1 MFTKIILAALLICSV
16 QSYAAVKV
24 TGAGSTFIY
33 PILSK
38 WISEYEKKD
47 ANSQFN
53 YQSIGSGGGVKQFID
68 KTIDFGATDDF
79 MKDDEIAKFGAA
91 VWHLPVTMGA
101 VTVAYNVKGLSQL
114 KLDSQVLGDIFL
126 GKITRWDDA
135 AIKKLNPKAA
145 LPATEILVVR
155 RADGSGTTA
164 VFTSFLAATHAEF
177 LEKVGKGKSVNW
189 PVGIGAKGN
198 EGVTAMISQTE
209 NAIGYI
215 ELAYALNNKLNT
227 AMIKNANGEFIA
239 PTEEAVTLAANA
251 LGDADYKGDLRV
263 TIVNAKGK
271 GAYPISALSWL
282 IVTPKPGDE
291 KYESLKKFVSWVITD
306 GQKMSKELHY
316 APLAKKLTSAV
327 QAKIK

>member
-1 MFTKIILAALLICSV
+1 MCTKFILALALILSLPTF
-16 QSYAAVKV
+16 AAVKV

-38 WISEYEKKD
+38 WIAEYEKKNTD
-47 ANSQFN
+47 SQFN
-53 YQSIGSGGGVKQFID
+53 YQSIGSGGGIKQFID

-79 MKDDEIAKFGAA
+79 MKDDEIAKVGSP

-101 VTVAYNVKGLSQL
+101 VTVAYNVKGLSEF

-126 GKITRWDDA
+126 GKITHWDDA
-135 AIKKLNPKAA
+135 AIKKLNPKAV
-145 LPATEILVVR
+145 LPSTEILVVR

-164 VFTSFLAATHAEF
+164 VFTQFLSATNAEF
-177 LEKVGKGKSVNW
+177 ASKIGKGKSVNW

-198 EGVTAMISQTE
+198 EGVTAMVSQTE

-227 AMIKNANGEFIA
+227 AKIKNQNGEFIA
-239 PTEEAVTLAANA
+239 PSEDAVTIAANA
-251 LGDADYKGDLRV
+251 LTEADYKGDLRV
-263 TIVNAKGK
+263 SIVNAKGK
-271 GAYPISALSWL
+271 GAYPISALTWL
-282 IVTPKPGDE
+282 IVTPKPGDA
-291 KYESLKKFVSWVITD
+291 KYDSLKKFINWIVTD

-316 APLAKKLTSAV
+316 APLAKKFVSSV
-327 QAKIK
+327 QNKIK